1 MNILG
6 HPIFQLFIEFVI
18 FIALTM
24 IVTFVYSKLKNSHN
38 RFLNPTEFLPED
50 EIHTLKQVFYLIL
63 AACFFINFLY
73 ILIFVYEDLIHFV
86 IFDICVS
93 VVAAVILDK
102 STLKNK
108 IVFLLLV
115 PFGSLNY
122 LLFNYTIIGIIDF
135 LHVPIFLYMVKVALD
150 KFMTYTND
158 NRLRVTVILLFS
170 IVFISFLI
178 TQVVENKDP
187 LDSFVMVS
195 NAFTSNGY
203 SVLGNSTLGKINSI
217 FLVWGGYIIS
227 GAGTATLTA
236 AILLRHF
243 NARIKRLEKII
254 EDGGDE

>member
-1 MNILG
+1 MNIWELT
-6 HPIFQLFIEFVI
+6 IFQLVIEFVI

-73 ILIFVYEDLIHFV
+73 IIIFIYEDLIHFV
-86 IFDICVS
+86 IFDIFIS
-93 VVAAVILDK
+93 VIAAVLLDK

-108 IVFLLLV
+108 IVFLFLV
-115 PFGSLNY
+115 PFGSLTY
-122 LLFNYTIIGIIDF
+122 LLFDYTLIGFIDF
-135 LHVPIFLYMVKVALD
+135 IHVPIFLYMVKIALD
-150 KFMTYTND
+150 KFMAYTND
-158 NRLRVTVILLFS
+158 NRLGVTVILLFS

-187 LDSFVMVS
+187 LDSLVMVS

-203 SVLGNSTLGKINSI
+203 SVLGNSILGKINSI

-243 NARIKRLEKII
+243 NSRIKRLEKII
-254 EDGGDE
+254 ENGGDE